1 MQNTG
6 TWDSDLVL
14 LFMALFLLPIF
25 VSVLRNLF
33 ASYTPLHSH
42 EDVLPN
48 VVGSDIVI
56 EDNKTEMAAMQ
67 AELKLVKE
75 QLSKLQTK
83 KNKSEEGEKDK
94 TIMKEASK
102 ALNKLGV
109 QKSHANSV
117 IKNLCKEKTY
127 NSSEDLLKDA
137 IVYIG

>member
-1 MQNTG
+1 MDFFNMFC
-6 TWDSDLVL
+6 LCI
-14 LFMALFLLPIF
+14 LLPICINF
-25 VSVLRNLF
+25 LVVIFGNILDCYQRITMTPSVSVQ
-33 ASYTPLHSH
+33 P
-42 EDVLPN
+42 D
-48 VVGSDIVI
+48 VVGLDFVTG
-56 EDNKTEMAAMQ
+56 ENKAEMVAMQ
-67 AELKLVKE
+67 AELKLVKK

-83 KNKSEEGEKDK
+83 KNKSEEDEKNK
-94 TIMKEASK
+94 TMMQEASK